1 MTPSEAPRPPR
12 YTMLELIFGGD
23 FACAENQPGTL
34 AEVARTLGARVGAS
48 AQRDLQ
54 EVARLANVDMTAAS
68 DLWSSVTARLRSP
81 TPRA

>member
-1 MTPSEAPRPPR
+1 MGDDSTA
-12 YTMLELIFGGD
+12 GG
-23 FACAENQPGTL
+23 
-34 AEVARTLGARVGAS
+34 RVGAS